1 MIKIPHIGNTTV
13 EQILCSK
20 QINPKLQDCESHSQ
34 GSEYQILPSESGR
47 LTWQNYNK
55 VHQAYQFDQNR
66 LTSSYDRC

>member
-34 GSEYQILPSESGR
+34 GSEYQILPSE
-47 LTWQNYNK
+47 
-55 VHQAYQFDQNR
+55 
-66 LTSSYDRC
+66 